1 MKQLSRYEV
10 ATGIAILFHAV
21 GLTGMLFF
29 PGSDFVKTTPIHLL
43 LMAALL
49 LYTQRPFNF
58 YTVLFFLVC
67 VVTGIVV
74 EIIGTS
80 TGYLFGEYRYG
91 TVLGPGIKNVPYI
104 IGINWFIIIYCC
116 GVAVH
121 TLLNRLSD
129 RLSEKMER
137 PVKQIKALSII
148 IDGATLAVVFDWLIE
163 PVAIKLNYWTWLGN
177 GQIPLFNYISWFVI
191 SMLLLLVFHLLPI
204 QKQNK
209 FAINLLLIQAMF
221 FLLLRTF
228 L

>member
-1 MKQLSRYEV
+1 MKQLSRYQV

-29 PGSDFVKTTPIHLL
+29 PGNDFVKTTPLHLL

-49 LYTQRPFNF
+49 LYTQKQFNL
-58 YTVLFFLVC
+58 YTILFFLVC
-67 VVTGIVV
+67 VAAGIGV

-80 TGYLFGEYRYG
+80 TGYLFGEYQYG
-91 TVLGPGIKNVPYI
+91 TVLGPGTRNVPYI

-121 TLLNRLSD
+121 SLLSSVSQK
-129 RLSEKMER
+129 LSEEMER

-148 IDGATLAVVFDWLIE
+148 VDGATLAVVFDWLIE
-163 PVAIKLNYWTWLGN
+163 PVAVKLGYWTWLGN
-177 GQIPLFNYISWFVI
+177 GQIPLYNYISWFVI
-191 SMLLLLVFHLLPI
+191 SMLLLLIFHLLPI

>member
-1 MKQLSRYEV
+1 MKQPSRYQV

-29 PGSDFVKTTPIHLL
+29 SGTDFVKTTPLHLL

-49 LYTQRPFNF
+49 LYTQKQFNL

-67 VVTGIVV
+67 VAAGIGV

-80 TGYLFGEYRYG
+80 TGYLFGEYQYG
-91 TVLGPGIKNVPYI
+91 TVLGPGTRNVPYI

-121 TLLNRLSD
+121 SLLSSVSQK
-129 RLSEKMER
+129 LSEEMER
-137 PVKQIKALSII
+137 PVRQIKALSII
-148 IDGATLAVVFDWLIE
+148 VDGATLAVVFDWLIE
-163 PVAIKLNYWTWLGN
+163 PVAVKLGYWTWLGN
-177 GQIPLFNYISWFVI
+177 GQIPLYNYISWFVI
-191 SMLLLLVFHLLPI
+191 SMLLLLIFHLLPI

>member
-1 MKQLSRYEV
+1 MKQLSRYQV

-29 PGSDFVKTTPIHLL
+29 PGNDFVKTTPLHLL

-49 LYTQRPFNF
+49 LYTQKQFNL
-58 YTVLFFLVC
+58 YTILFFLVC
-67 VVTGIVV
+67 VAAGIGV

-80 TGYLFGEYRYG
+80 TGYLFGEYQYG
-91 TVLGPGIKNVPYI
+91 TVLGPSTRNVPYI

-121 TLLNRLSD
+121 SLLSSLSQK
-129 RLSEKMER
+129 LSEEMER

-148 IDGATLAVVFDWLIE
+148 VDGATLAVVFDWLIE
-163 PVAIKLNYWTWLGN
+163 PVAVKLGYWTWLGN
-177 GQIPLFNYISWFVI
+177 GHIPLYNYISWFVI
-191 SMLLLLVFHLLPI
+191 SMLLLLIFHLLPI